1 MPITHLR
8 SIAIGLPDFDD
19 AASFYREHWRLE
31 QVADDR
37 DLAYFGAVGS
47 AEGHSLRMRRSDERR
62 IDYISFGVDSPGSI
76 DALATD
82 VARAGVRLVS
92 EPGALDQY
100 GGGYGFRFFDLD
112 GHVIELSCDVA
123 AKTAHEIAERDSTP
137 VKISHVVL
145 NAPDIEATAAFY
157 VRHLGMRVSD
167 RLADS
172 MIFLRCNN
180 DHHSLA
186 LHKSSQRSLNHVSWE
201 TRGVDEF
208 MRATGRLVRSGQNMV
223 WGPGRHG
230 PGDNTFAYFTEPNGY
245 VMEVTTALA
254 QIDEA
259 TWEPQVW
266 ERKPEVG
273 DQWGIAGPMPECAIA
288 ALDSSADPGLWTAP
302 PC

>member
-8 SIAIGLPDFDD
+8 SVAIGLPDFDG
-19 AASFYREHWRLE
+19 AKLFYKEHWRLE
-31 QVADDR
+31 EVASEGG
-37 DLAYFGAVGS
+37 LSYFGAVGS
-47 AEGHSLRMRRSDERR
+47 SEVHSLRMRRSDERR
-62 IDYISFGVDSPGSI
+62 IDYIAFGVDSPASI
-76 DALATD
+76 DDFATRLG
-82 VARAGVRLVS
+82 RAGVRLAS
-92 EPGALDQY
+92 EPSVLGQY
-100 GGGYGFRFFDLD
+100 GGGYGFRFFDPD
-112 GHVIELSCDVA
+112 GQVIELSCEVA
-123 AKTAHEIAERDSTP
+123 TKTAHDIAERDSTP

-157 VRHLGMRVSD
+157 VKHLGMRVSD
-167 RLADS
+167 RLSDS
-172 MIFLRCNN
+172 MVFLRCNN
-180 DHHSLA
+180 DHHSIA
-186 LHKSSQRSLNHVSWE
+186 LHRSGRSSLNHVSWE

-208 MRATGRLVRSGQNMV
+208 MRATGRLLRAGQNML

-254 QIDEA
+254 QVDDS
-259 TWEPQVW
+259 TWCPQVW

-273 DQWGIAGPMPECAIA
+273 DQWGTAGAMPERAIA

>member
-1 MPITHLR
+1 MSITHLR
-8 SIAIGLPDFDD
+8 AIAIGLPEFES
-19 AASFYREHWRLE
+19 AASFYQEQWRLE
-31 QVADDR
+31 AVAADSDM
-37 DLAYFGAVGS
+37 LYLGAVGS
-47 AEGHSLRMRRSDERR
+47 PEAHSLRVRRAPERR
-62 IDYISFGVDSPGSI
+62 IDYVAFAVDSPTSV
-76 DALATD
+76 DALATGL
-82 VARAGVRLVS
+82 ARAGVRMVG
-92 EPGALDQY
+92 EPDKIGQH
-100 GGGYGFRFFDLD
+100 GGGYGFRFFDPD
-112 GHVIELSCDVA
+112 GNVVELSADVA
-123 AKTAHEIAERDSTP
+123 GKEVRQVVERDSTP

-157 VRHLGMRVSD
+157 VNQLGMRVSD

-186 LHKSSQRSLNHVSWE
+186 LHRSANRSLNHVSWE

-208 MRATGRLVRSGQNMV
+208 MRAAGRLLRSGQNMV

-254 QIDEA
+254 QVEEE
-259 TWEPQVW
+259 TWEPRVW
-266 ERKPEVG
+266 ERSPEIA
-273 DQWGIAGPMPECAIA
+273 DQWGVAGPIPEQAIV
-288 ALDSSADPGLWTAP
+288 ALDGSADPGLWTAP